1 MDLTV
6 YAVELMLRPTRRHPF
21 FFPIKIN
28 QIHQLIFNIHHHYTH
43 SLILKIFI
51 NIIYI
56 YFS

>member
-6 YAVELMLRPTRRHPF
+6 YAVELMLRPTRRPL